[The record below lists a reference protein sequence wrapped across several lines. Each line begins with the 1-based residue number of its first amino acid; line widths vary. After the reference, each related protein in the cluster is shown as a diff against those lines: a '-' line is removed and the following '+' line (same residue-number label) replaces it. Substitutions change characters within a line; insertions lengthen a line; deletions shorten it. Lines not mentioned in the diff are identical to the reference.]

1 MIKGGWTKRIPSPAP
16 SVAMSSSPELKL
28 DWCSYQAAKY
38 STQHW
43 HYSRSLPSSKT
54 ARIGVWE
61 TSKFI
66 GAIVFA
72 WGANLRLSGEFGLK
86 MTECAELCRVAL
98 TRHETPVSRIVTIA
112 VKMLKG
118 TMPGIRLIVSYADPE
133 QGHVGKIYQAM
144 GWIYVGESKGPGGMM
159 LKGKPTHRRTI
170 NSKYGTSSVDW
181 LQRHVDREAC
191 IIRTMPKHKYL
202 FPLDDEMKK
211 LVEKLRKPYPK
222 APQVTPFDTPGHQP
236 GKRGEAPTAALQHPA
251 G

>member
-1 MIKGGWTKRIPSPAP
+1 MNSPP
-16 SVAMSSSPELKL
+16 DLKL
-28 DWCSYQAAKY
+28 AWCSYNAARY
-38 STQHW
+38 AVQHW

-54 ARIGVWE
+54 ARVGVWE
-61 TSKFI
+61 NSKFI

-72 WGANLRLSGEFGLK
+72 WGANLRLAGEFGLK
-86 MTECAELCRVAL
+86 MIQCAELCRVAL
-98 TRHETPVSRIVTIA
+98 AKHETPVSRIVTIA
-112 VKMLKG
+112 VKMLKR

-181 LQRHVDREAC
+181 LQRHVDREAY
-191 IIRTMPKHKYL
+191 IIRTLPKHKYL
-202 FPLDDEMKK
+202 FGLDAEMKT

-222 APQVTPFDTPGHQP
+222 CAASVDSDTPASQA
-236 GKRGEAPTAALQHPA
+236 GEGGARPTAALQHTA